1 MPLPVPYGFLRLLY
15 SGQPPLALG
24 FRALVWYLLDL
35 LCGVGGLE
43 VGLPLEEMLLGAYV
57 PVER

>member
-1 MPLPVPYGFLRLLY
+1 VFWPT
-15 SGQPPLALG
+15 PLALG
-24 FRALVWYLLDL
+24 FRALVWYLPDL
-35 LCGVGGLE
+35 LCGVGGSGLE